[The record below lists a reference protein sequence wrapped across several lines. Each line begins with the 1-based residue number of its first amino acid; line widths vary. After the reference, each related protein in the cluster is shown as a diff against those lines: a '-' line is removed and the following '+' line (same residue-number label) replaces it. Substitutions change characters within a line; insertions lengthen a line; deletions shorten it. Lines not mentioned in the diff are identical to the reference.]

1 MTFNRNYFTLA
12 ALIFIVEV
20 CIALFVNDKFVRPYV
35 GDVLVVMLMYCFV
48 KSFFTWPVK
57 AVALGVLL
65 FAFTIECLQYLNIV
79 EKLGLTHSS
88 LARTVIGTSF
98 AWYDIWAYVA
108 GYALVLLIEK
118 WMERRTLV
126 S

>member
-12 ALIFIVEV
+12 ALIFIIEV
-20 CIALFVNDKFVRPYV
+20 CIALFVKDKFVRPYV
-35 GDVLVVMLMYCFV
+35 GDVLVIMLIYCFV
-48 KSFFTWPVK
+48 QSFFKWNVNS
-57 AVALGVLL
+57 VALSVLF
-65 FAFTIECLQYLNIV
+65 FAFTIEFLQYLNIV
-79 EKLGLTHSS
+79 EKLGLQHSS

-98 AWYDIWAYVA
+98 AWYDIWAYVV

-118 WMERRTLV
+118 WMEWRTVV